1 MRRPRGARQREESD
15 PDMRFRFGL
24 GPCAATAAVA
34 LAAFTVPA
42 LAAAVGDGR
51 SDWQISMIDGVTS
64 IAHRQHQFNDFLNVI
79 IGLITLF
86 VIVLLAICMIRFNKR
101 AHPTPSKT
109 THNSVLELTW
119 TIVPV
124 LILVIIAIPSFR
136 LLYAEYDMPKPD
148 LTIKATG
155 HQWFWN
161 YEYEKTS
168 PTNPKQAAAETSGD
182 KNADFAFDSVMLKDN
197 ELKPGQ
203 PRLLSVDN
211 EMVVPVGK
219 VVRVLVTGAD
229 VIHSFAMP
237 AFGVKADAV
246 PGRMQEVWFNAD
258 REGTYYGQCSELCGR
273 DHAFMP
279 IVIRVVSQQEYQN
292 WLPGARKR
300 FALNAPATPAPRQ
313 LADARIAP
321 AR

>member
-1 MRRPRGARQREESD
+1 MT
-15 PDMRFRFGL
+15 FRFGL
-24 GPCAATAAVA
+24 GTCAAALAAVT
-34 LAAFTVPA
+34 LAAFTAPA
-42 LAAAVGDGR
+42 LAAEGLA
-51 SDWQISMIDGVTS
+51 SDWQITMQDAVTP
-64 IAHRQHQFNDFLNVI
+64 IAEKMHVFNNFVTI
-79 IGLITLF
+79 IISLITLF
-86 VIVLLAICMIRFNKR
+86 VVVLLAICLVRFNQR

-109 THNSVLELTW
+109 THNAVIELVW

-124 LILVIIAIPSFR
+124 VILVIIAIPSFR
-136 LLYAEYDMPKPD
+136 LLYAEYDMPKAD

-155 HQWFWN
+155 HQWYWN
-161 YEYEKTS
+161 YEYQKGS
-168 PTNPKQAAAETSGD
+168 PATEAQAAARTASND
-182 KNADFAFDSVMLKDN
+182 KNAEFAFDSVMLKDN

-211 EMVVPVGK
+211 EVVVPVGK

-237 AFGVKADAV
+237 AFGIKDDAV
-246 PGRMQEVWFNAD
+246 PGRVQETWFRAD

-279 IVIRVVSQQEYQN
+279 IVIRVVSEQEYQN
-292 WLPGARKR
+292 WVAGARKR
-300 FALNAPATPAPRQ
+300 FADSAPEPASRT
-313 LADARIAP
+313 LADARPVP

>member
-1 MRRPRGARQREESD
+1 
-15 PDMRFRFGL
+15 MRFRFGL
-24 GPCAATAAVA
+24 GLSAAAAAAA
-34 LAAFTVPA
+34 LAAFSVPA
-42 LAAAVGDGR
+42 LAEEGR
-51 SDWQISMIDGVTS
+51 AGPWQISMIDGVTS
-64 IAHRQHQFNDFLNVI
+64 IAERMHQFNTFLTI
-79 IGLITLF
+79 IITLITLF
-86 VIVLLAICMIRFNKR
+86 VIVLLAICLIRYNHR
-101 AHPTPSKT
+101 ANPTPSKT
-109 THNSVLELTW
+109 THNAVLELAW

-124 LILVIIAIPSFR
+124 VILVIIAIPSFR

-148 LTIKATG
+148 ITIRATG
-155 HQWFWN
+155 HQWYWN

-168 PTNPKQAAAETSGD
+168 PTSPQQAAAEIASD

-197 ELKPGQ
+197 ELKAGQ

-211 EMVVPVGK
+211 EVVVPVGK

-237 AFGVKADAV
+237 AFGIKADAV

-300 FALNAPATPAPRQ
+300 FAENVPAVPAARQ
-313 LADARIAP
+313 LADARLVP